1 MNLLSPFILT
11 TLFFNLL
18 SKFYFCAKNYWL
30 IILIIPLVVID
41 ILPVTTRTNLK
52 LRSTVYCLNII
63 KVMEASYC
71 YKLWPEMNVSDP
83 LQTVVRHLA
92 CWISERERE
101 SVKPWLLPGSPQ
113 TQTSCF
119 ISNWELQLDKINI
132 TTHSCF
138 LKHSSWI
145 LKLWI
150 LTSVLIIL
158 LYYTY
163 VHIY

>member
-1 MNLLSPFILT
+1 MLGEAQWGGEIRWRGVEWTGVRPAERRSQNRNLDFFFNMNLLSPLILT

-101 SVKPWLLPGSPQ
+101 RVSSLDFSLARHKHKQAALSQ
-113 TQTSCF
+113 TES
-119 ISNWELQLDKINI
+119 SN
-132 TTHSCF
+132 
-138 LKHSSWI
+138 
-145 LKLWI
+145 
-150 LTSVLIIL
+150 
-158 LYYTY
+158 
-163 VHIY
+163 